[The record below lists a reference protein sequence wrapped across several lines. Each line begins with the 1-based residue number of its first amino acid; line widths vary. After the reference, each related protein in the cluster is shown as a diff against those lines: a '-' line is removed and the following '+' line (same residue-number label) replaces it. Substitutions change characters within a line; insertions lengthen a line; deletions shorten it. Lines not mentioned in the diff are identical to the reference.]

1 MIYVAFILFFVLK
14 QNIVFASIQSIL
26 SQVDKLLPAKEFM
39 KYHHTSP
46 EVFRICLNDGII
58 CVPHNYSKFE
68 LPDKFNATKVRY
80 FKVGIND
87 NEKIYNTCLIFLML
101 HK

>member
-1 MIYVAFILFFVLK
+1 MTYVAFILFFVLK
-14 QNIVFASIQSIL
+14 LNIVFASIQTIL

-68 LPDKFNATKVRY
+68 LPDKFNSTKVWY
-80 FKVGIND
+80 FKEGKTDKKKWN
-87 NEKIYNTCLIFLML
+87 L
-101 HK
+101 

>member
-1 MIYVAFILFFVLK
+1 MIYVAFVFFFVLEL
-14 QNIVFASIQSIL
+14 NIVFASIQSIL

-39 KYHHTSP
+39 KYHHISP

-68 LPDKFNATKVRY
+68 LPDKFNATKVRC
-80 FKVGIND
+80 F
-87 NEKIYNTCLIFLML
+87 EA
-101 HK
+101 

>member
-1 MIYVAFILFFVLK
+1 MESTMVYVAFILFFVLK
-14 QNIVFASIQSIL
+14 INIVFASIQSIL

-68 LPDKFNATKVRY
+68 LPDKFNATKVRC
-80 FKVGIND
+80 FEAWMKD
-87 NEKIYNTCLIFLML
+87 N
-101 HK
+101 